1 MESDATST
9 SELSYVVGHAAEV
22 PELLGGGGGVVGPQE
37 NWVQH
42 LIMTASTSSGS
53 LGGDLHLHDLH
64 P

>member
-9 SELSYVVGHAAEV
+9 SELSYIVGHAAEV

-42 LIMTASTSSGS
+42 LIMTASTSSGW
-53 LGGDLHLHDLH
+53 G
-64 P
+64 PPPA